1 MLIKAF
7 NIREFFNTSR
17 VSNQKIKEVKQI
29 FIYLIKI
36 FQQYQLIE
44 DEGLLL
50 TDGSRINIH
59 NLTTSN
65 ISDGIILY
73 ENFNTHSFLT
83 NKDYY
88 GLIA

>member
-1 MLIKAF
+1 MYINFVNERKYLGYECLIK
-7 NIREFFNTSR
+7 
-17 VSNQKIKEVKQI
+17 QVKQI

-44 DEGLLL
+44 DEGLLI
-50 TDGSRINIH
+50 TNGSTINIH

-83 NKDYY
+83 KEV
-88 GLIA
+88 